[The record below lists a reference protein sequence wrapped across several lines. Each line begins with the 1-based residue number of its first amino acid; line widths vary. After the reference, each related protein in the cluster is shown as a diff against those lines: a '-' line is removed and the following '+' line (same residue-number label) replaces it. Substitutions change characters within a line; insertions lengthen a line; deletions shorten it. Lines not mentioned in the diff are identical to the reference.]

1 MTSPSENFLKED
13 ALDGSV
19 SGPQKHAPQVLV
31 QQIWSFWVITEIPQ
45 KSFTIVVSPL
55 KVIQGHWNRH
65 ESIRHEWL
73 PISVLW

>member
-1 MTSPSENFLKED
+1 MTSPSENFLKD

-55 KVIQGHWNRH
+55 KVIGTDTNR
-65 ESIRHEWL
+65 SATNDFL
-73 PISVLW
+73 LVFYGSL